1 MAGHFQYNQV
11 NKIAYYEVSPKV
23 VRANCDAV
31 ITVKN
36 KYITRYSQFQLQGVY
51 FVLVCPM
58 LDFEVKQNNT
68 VEQTP
73 VLVEADNDELTFT
86 HHFEGEQDYM
96 LMIWRKEENG
106 EKNLLLTTYLY
117 ALEEDLYSL
126 TPLKGNTHLHSC
138 YSDGL
143 EEPLQHIGAALKSGF
158 DYIAL
163 TDHNNYEGS
172 VSARDFLD
180 KLREVDIDKRL
191 TVLNGE
197 EFSCN
202 FQPMHIISLGAE
214 QAVPKKYYEIKD
226 IPTFETDE
234 EKLRWIVE
242 KIGELCT
249 CIRENGGV
257 SVLCHPYWK
266 PIFDWVRL
274 DAPRRLIDESIQS
287 GAFDAF
293 EVVGGSPKGQS
304 IIPQEQHL
312 LALECMK
319 LAPKPYAFLGQ
330 SDSHIVN
337 ADDSTC
343 VFGTHYTIAFC
354 RENSARAILDAVK
367 DCQTVAVEETDG
379 RCEYF
384 GSLRLVNFC
393 RYLEKEYFPKAK
405 AAQEFYH
412 RVFELCATGKQAEGK
427 ALSDT
432 LKEITLYSYED
443 LKK

>member
-1 MAGHFQYNQV
+1 MGHFQYNQM
-11 NKIAYYEVSPKV
+11 NKIAYYDVSPKI

-36 KYITRYSQFQLQGVY
+36 KYITRYAQFQLKGQY
-51 FVLVCPM
+51 FILVCPM
-58 LDFEVKQNNT
+58 FDFEVSANSAAEQNPI
-68 VEQTP
+68 V
-73 VLVEADNDELTFT
+73 VEAENETLTFT

-96 LMIWRKEENG
+96 LTIWNKDENG
-106 EKNLLLTTYLY
+106 EKNLLLTTFLY
-117 ALEEDLYSL
+117 ALEEDLYAL
-126 TPLKGNTHLHSC
+126 KPLKGNTHLHSC

-143 EEPLQHIGAALKSGF
+143 EEPLQHIGTALKSGF

-172 VSARDFLD
+172 VSALDFLD
-180 KLREVDIDKRL
+180 KLHIADIDQRL

-202 FQPMHIISLGAE
+202 FQPMHIISLGANK
-214 QAVPKKYYEIKD
+214 AVPKEYYQIDEI
-226 IPTFETDE
+226 PAFETGE
-234 EKLRWIVE
+234 EKLRWMVE
-242 KIGELCT
+242 KISALCA

-274 DAPRRLIDESIQS
+274 DAPRRLIDASIQS
-287 GAFDAF
+287 GAYDAF

-312 LALECMK
+312 LALECGK

-337 ADDSTC
+337 AEDTTC

-354 RENSARAILDAVK
+354 RENSRAGILDAIK
-367 DCQTVAVEETDG
+367 SCQTVAVEETDG

-384 GSLRLVNFC
+384 GCLRLVNFC

-405 AAQEFYH
+405 AVQELYH
-412 RVFELCATGKQAEGK
+412 KAFELCATGKQTEGVAFSK
-427 ALSDT
+427 AL
-432 LKEITLYSYED
+432 KEMPLFAYED
-443 LKK
+443 LKV